1 MIDGITDNTEFS
13 REKKQNFSKR
23 KYRESGTKVVTP
35 HYLNKGLK
43 SKPSN
48 MALFQKLKIFC
59 EITGYQAC
67 FLNQFIFL
75 LYLQPFSFYEH
86 LKTALNFRQ

>member
-35 HYLNKGLK
+35 HYLNKSV
-43 SKPSN
+43 SK
-48 MALFQKLKIFC
+48 L
-59 EITGYQAC
+59 
-67 FLNQFIFL
+67 
-75 LYLQPFSFYEH
+75 
-86 LKTALNFRQ
+86 